1 MEHLEQ
7 ESVLQRVAKSIKKTI
22 STVKAVPY
30 FFLIIYAIYLIL
42 TCINKPQLTSV
53 LDFIYGYSVSCCI
66 ILLMMSSNLGL
77 CIWHKI
83 ACLFPMLS
91 LFVIVTDT
99 YFFYLTFEE
108 TMFINI
114 CIMIFIIC
122 YLVWSFFHFFI
133 DGK

>member
-1 MEHLEQ
+1 MEHQEQ
-7 ESVLQRVAKSIKKTI
+7 ESVLQRAAKSIKKTI

-42 TCINKPQLTSV
+42 TCINKSQWTSV

-66 ILLMMSSNLGL
+66 ILLTMSGNLGL

-114 CIMIFIIC
+114 CILIFIIC